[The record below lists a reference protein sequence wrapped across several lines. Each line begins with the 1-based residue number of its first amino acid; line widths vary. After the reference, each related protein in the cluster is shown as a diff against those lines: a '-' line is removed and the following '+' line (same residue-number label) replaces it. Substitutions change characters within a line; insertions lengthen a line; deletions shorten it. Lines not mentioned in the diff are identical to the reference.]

1 MKDLVCC
8 AKEFLLY
15 PQVGFW
21 WESIR
26 EVTLVAMWRKVLG
39 REGTLVGSGG
49 QLEDGHSSSD
59 RGCTYYQSAS
69 FS

>member
-1 MKDLVCC
+1 MKNLVCC

-39 REGTLVGSGG
+39 REGTLVESGG
-49 QLEDGHSSSD
+49 Q
-59 RGCTYYQSAS
+59 
-69 FS
+69 